1 MLNEMPLSSI
11 ETAFLSYL
19 LVFARAQINES
30 SPTTGCHTPL
40 ASHRRLLMKTFVES
54 QFNYYTLIWRFYAS
68 RLNNKINNVHE
79 KALIIVYFDYKSTFQ
94 GLLHKGASFSVHH
107 RNIQTLAME
116 IYKHIKRGLSP
127 AIMVE
132 VFKVTIIVIISRC
145 QDILFI
151 RMIQVGDAAIFD

>member
-1 MLNEMPLSSI
+1 MLNEMPLSNI

-94 GLLHKGASFSVHH
+94 GLLYKGASFSVHH

-116 IYKHIKRGLSP
+116 IYKHIN
-127 AIMVE
+127 
-132 VFKVTIIVIISRC
+132 
-145 QDILFI
+145 
-151 RMIQVGDAAIFD
+151 VGFRQQLWWKFSK

>member
-1 MLNEMPLSSI
+1 MLNEMPLSNI

-116 IYKHIKRGLSP
+116 IYKHIN
-127 AIMVE
+127 
-132 VFKVTIIVIISRC
+132 
-145 QDILFI
+145 
-151 RMIQVGDAAIFD
+151 VGFRQQLWWKFSK